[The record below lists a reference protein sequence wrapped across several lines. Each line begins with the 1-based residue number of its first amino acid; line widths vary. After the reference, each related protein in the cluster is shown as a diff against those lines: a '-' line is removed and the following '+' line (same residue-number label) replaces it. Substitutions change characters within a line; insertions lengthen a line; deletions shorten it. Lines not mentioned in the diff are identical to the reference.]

1 MSHTEL
7 ISFLR
12 SLPDTGVILIFYRDA
27 SRAQT
32 PISTPTG
39 DAVDLSRSHPNLTFL
54 KSNSSFGKT
63 NKPLRFEAKEM
74 VRSLQVRALN
84 ISTFFLVFLFILR
97 PRALVRGGGRCP
109 PPLFENL
116 LDNTMASL
124 RHIIMG
130 RNGDYFLNYID
141 YSKNFDAVL
150 KLLLV
155 I

>member
-84 ISTFFLVFLFILR
+84 IFTFFLKLSYAPGPSLEVVSKKNIKSPNKF
-97 PRALVRGGGRCP
+97 ALKTGI
-109 PPLFENL
+109 E
-116 LDNTMASL
+116 
-124 RHIIMG
+124 
-130 RNGDYFLNYID
+130 
-141 YSKNFDAVL
+141 
-150 KLLLV
+150 
-155 I
+155 

>member
-74 VRSLQVRALN
+74 VRSLQVITINSSCSRNLKHFGNPKNGGKKCAHSFEVP
-84 ISTFFLVFLFILR
+84 ITFLELF
-97 PRALVRGGGRCP
+97 
-109 PPLFENL
+109 
-116 LDNTMASL
+116 
-124 RHIIMG
+124 
-130 RNGDYFLNYID
+130 
-141 YSKNFDAVL
+141 
-150 KLLLV
+150 
-155 I
+155 